1 MLTLVPM
8 TPDHFDLDGV
18 SALAVTSK
26 RVASLIEGHAQLSR
40 LRSLKVFAVGEKTAE
55 VMRALGFTNVCSANG
70 DVEDLSNLVRATP
83 LTGRLLYLAARDR
96 AGDLEGT
103 LERSGVSVTVS
114 EIYAMEPVRQIAP
127 EACARLIAKDVDAVL
142 IYSRRTAEAFVDAV
156 RGAGRMDLFDGLR
169 VVAIS
174 QQSAEPI
181 PAAARLEI
189 APRPNEDELLRQVL
203 TPC

>member
-1 MLTLVPM
+1 
-8 TPDHFDLDGV
+8 
-18 SALAVTSK
+18 
-26 RVASLIEGHAQLSR
+26 
-40 LRSLKVFAVGEKTAE
+40 
-55 VMRALGFTNVCSANG
+55 
-70 DVEDLSNLVRATP
+70 
-83 LTGRLLYLAARDR
+83 
-96 AGDLEGT
+96 
-103 LERSGVSVTVS
+103 
-114 EIYAMEPVRQIAP
+114 MEPVRQIAP
-127 EACARLIAKDVDAVL
+127 EAFARLIAKEVDAVL